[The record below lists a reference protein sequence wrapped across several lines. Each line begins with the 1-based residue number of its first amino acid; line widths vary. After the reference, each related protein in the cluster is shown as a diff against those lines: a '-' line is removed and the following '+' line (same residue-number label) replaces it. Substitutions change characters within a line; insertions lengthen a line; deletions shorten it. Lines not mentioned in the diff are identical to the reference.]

1 MYLHKK
7 RNTMYLVFILYCE
20 THLLLLSWDMGKVG
34 TGLVAMGRF
43 KVGLRCKL
51 WVNSLIINGIT

>member
-34 TGLVAMGRF
+34 TGLVLW
-43 KVGLRCKL
+43 VGLRL
-51 WVNSLIINGIT
+51 G